1 MSMSATAILH
11 PVFILG
17 FWTILVLVLVG
28 YRRVGA
34 ARRGR
39 VRSEDFKFGESR
51 SVPPEVSLPNRNYI
65 NLLELPVLFYVVC
78 IVLYITGQSTITM
91 VFLAWFYVVVR
102 VVHSLI
108 HLSYNNLMHRFAA
121 FAVSTAILLVL
132 WIVAGMGVLT
142 MTKSV

>member
-11 PVFILG
+11 PVFVLG
-17 FWTILVLVLVG
+17 FWTILVLVMVG

-51 SVPPEVSLPNRNYI
+51 SVPPEVSLPNRNYM

-78 IVLYITGQSTITM
+78 IVLYVTG
-91 VFLAWFYVVVR
+91 
-102 VVHSLI
+102 
-108 HLSYNNLMHRFAA
+108 
-121 FAVSTAILLVL
+121 
-132 WIVAGMGVLT
+132 
-142 MTKSV
+142 